1 MRTVQRC
8 IEFFREPRSVKS
20 ALIIGILALSL
31 DFVTK
36 LMVVM
41 NMSYGQKIPLI
52 PCFNI
57 VRVHNYGFSFG
68 ILNSFMSPI
77 IMALLCLV
85 IVVFLLMWA
94 RREKIYLFPA
104 IIISLGAVGNI
115 IDRFAYGYVVDF
127 LDFYIKSYHWPAFN
141 VADCAIVFGNI
152 NLLLILMC
160 ENNRDTYKEVE

>member
-20 ALIIGILALSL
+20 ALIIGILALSV

-36 LMVVM
+36 LMIVI
-41 NMSYGQKIPLI
+41 NMSYGQKIPVI

-94 RREKIYLFPA
+94 RKENSIEREY
-104 IIISLGAVGNI
+104 
-115 IDRFAYGYVVDF
+115 R
-127 LDFYIKSYHWPAFN
+127 
-141 VADCAIVFGNI
+141 AIVFGNV

-160 ENNRDTYKEVE
+160 ENNKDTYKEVE